1 MLGNFNLPIGVLSFI
16 LCERDSSSSSFCDIF
31 YEKNRL
37 KNLFASVEPYREQE
51 GTSMENE
58 ADQHQEEA
66 DITQAVASYIAS
78 GVVIND
84 TRQVEQLN
92 LLIQEWLLEKYQQT
106 QSVKTRETYRA
117 TLYQYRSALQQQGLD
132 LDRTDCLARLVT
144 TARLFSTFS
153 ARGKEVAVAT
163 INLRLAVISSFYEFA
178 QRNDFLEFN
187 PIDKIKR
194 GKTQRYQG
202 AHAIQPEI
210 VQARL
215 RSINTTTLDGM
226 RDRAL
231 LLVYLQ
237 TCRRLSE
244 VASLRWR
251 DLFIEEQLDRKG
263 VKQELITLTFERC
276 KGAKRMVDQLP
287 AGISQILL
295 TWLRN
300 YYIEEHSL
308 TPDAPIWVALAAGGR
323 NGRNRGNLLG
333 NQAIA
338 DICKKYLGTSKV
350 HTTRHTGTLLR
361 LNSGATVQ
369 DIKKQL
375 GHDSLATTDYYI
387 EILLQGPD
395 TYANQVESL
404 LL

>member
-1 MLGNFNLPIGVLSFI
+1 MSDALDDFAEDEVLLPVPYQIRGAI
-16 LCERDSSSSSFCDIF
+16 AHDDPQQID
-31 YEKNRL
+31 RL
-37 KNLFASVEPYREQE
+37 E
-51 GTSMENE
+51 
-58 ADQHQEEA
+58 
-66 DITQAVASYIAS
+66 
-78 GVVIND
+78 
-84 TRQVEQLN
+84 
-92 LLIQEWLLEKYQQT
+92 LLIQEWLLEKYRQT
-106 QSVKTRETYRA
+106 QSVMTRDSYRTTLNQYRA
-117 TLYQYRSALQQQGLD
+117 ALQRQGLD
-132 LDRTDCLARLVT
+132 LDRVDYLDKLVT

-153 ARGKEVAVAT
+153 ARGKEVTIAT
-163 INLRLAVISSFYEFA
+163 SNLRLSVLSSFYEFA
-178 QRNDFLEFN
+178 MRNDLVSIN

-202 AHAIQPEI
+202 AHAMQPEQ

-215 RSINTTTLDGM
+215 RSIDTDTLDGK

-244 VASLRWR
+244 VASLLWR
-251 DLFIEEQLDRKG
+251 DIQIDTQADQHG
-263 VKQELITLTFERC
+263 CTQELVTLTFERC

-287 AGISQILL
+287 TGISEVLL
-295 TWLRN
+295 TWLRS
-300 YYIEEHSL
+300 YYGEELYLS
-308 TPDAPIWVALAAGGR
+308 PNAPIWVALAPGGR
-323 NGRNRGNLLG
+323 NGKNRGNQLG

-350 HTTRHTGTLLR
+350 HATRHTGTLLR
-361 LNSGATVQ
+361 LQAGATVQ

-395 TYANQVESL
+395 TYAAQVESML
-404 LL
+404 L

>member
-1 MLGNFNLPIGVLSFI
+1 MSDECDDSAEGESLS
-16 LCERDSSSSSFCDIF
+16 L
-31 YEKNRL
+31 
-37 KNLFASVEPYREQE
+37 VPYQMRNAI
-51 GTSMENE
+51 TS
-58 ADQHQEEA
+58 
-66 DITQAVASYIAS
+66 
-78 GVVIND
+78 ND
-84 TRQVEQLN
+84 TEQSGRLD
-92 LLIQEWLLEKYQQT
+92 LLIQEWLLEKYRQT
-106 QSVKTRETYRA
+106 QSVMTRDSYRTTLNQYRA
-117 TLYQYRSALQQQGLD
+117 ALQQQGLD
-132 LDRTDCLARLVT
+132 LDRVDFLDKLVT

-153 ARGKEVAVAT
+153 ARGKEVAIAT
-163 INLRLAVISSFYEFA
+163 SNLRLSILSSFYEFA
-178 QRNDFLEFN
+178 LRNDLVSIN

-202 AHAIQPEI
+202 AHAIQPEL

-215 RSINTTTLDGM
+215 RLIDTDTLDGK

-244 VASLRWR
+244 VASLLWR
-251 DLFIEEQLDRKG
+251 DIQVDIHEDHHGHR
-263 VKQELITLTFERC
+263 QELVTLTFEHC

-287 AGISQILL
+287 AGISEVLL
-295 TWLRN
+295 TWLRS
-300 YYIEEHSL
+300 YYGGELYVSPNDPL
-308 TPDAPIWVALAAGGR
+308 WVALAAGGR
-323 NGRNRGNLLG
+323 NGRNRGNQLG

-350 HTTRHTGTLLR
+350 HATRHTGTLLR
-361 LNSGATVQ
+361 LQAGATVQ

-395 TYANQVESL
+395 KYATQVETML
-404 LL
+404 L